1 MKYQALLDLIKTYE
15 SCAVCFSGGM
25 DSFLLLLAAKEA
37 LGKENVI
44 ALTMKTEFYP
54 SEEIECTASAIKQIG
69 VEHIIVSLSLLD
81 QNENISKNDQNIC
94 YHCKYTMMERA
105 VMECRYRGIP
115 VLFEGSNASDI
126 SNHAP
131 GIAACSELGIISP
144 LKEVGITKP
153 EIREI
158 LSKKGFFEIVR
169 PPDSCLALR
178 IMQDEPITLK
188 KLKMTD
194 TAEDFIKI
202 FGYETLR
209 VCNVS
214 DKAIIELDK
223 KDIQKFREQHLK
235 MAEKKLLQLGYVS
248 VEVSDSGYARNSMKK
263 SINEDDEIPT

>member
-44 ALTMKTEFYP
+44 ALTLKTEFYP

-69 VEHIIVSLSLLD
+69 VEHIIVSLSLLNKN
-81 QNENISKNDQNIC
+81 QNIARNDENIC
-94 YHCKYTMMERA
+94 YHCKHTMMERA
-105 VMECRYRGIP
+105 VLECKYRGIP
-115 VLFEGSNASDI
+115 VLFDGTNASDVL
-126 SNHAP
+126 NHGP
-131 GIAACSELGIISP
+131 GIAACTEFGIISP
-144 LKEVGITKP
+144 LREAGITKP
-153 EIREI
+153 EIKEI

-178 IMQDEPITLK
+178 IMQDEPITLE

-202 FGYETLR
+202 FGYKTLR

-214 DKAIIELDK
+214 GRAIIELDK
-223 KDIQKFREQHLK
+223 KDIPKFREHHQK
-235 MAEKKLLQLGYVS
+235 MAEKKLLQLGYTD
-248 VEVSDSGYARNSMKK
+248 VEISDTGYARDSMKK
-263 SINEDDEIPT
+263 PVNNEDEIPT